1 MLRHSAGRVLT
12 QTRHAG
18 RSNPGVSPFPLDS
31 AREAYVRGDYGA
43 VLDLLAAVRIGE
55 PAPTEAWLLRAR
67 ALLRLRRPEDVATE
81 LAPILPGIPDTDERT
96 TAAMLHGAALAR
108 LVPARGIAVLAAIA
122 DTAQRERAHAAVR
135 AEISYFRAVAHWSAD
150 ELDKAEELARD
161 AQRNGRDVLAVL
173 AMQLRAWIAAT
184 RPTETRYADALT
196 IWRTA
201 ARAYM
206 RCRER
211 DLDLATMILQQT
223 ASLEQTLRSAT
234 VRGTHRSTRG
244 TRTLPGS
251 AFPTLTPA
259 TQFLRLCYDDGWLFA
274 LDGDV
279 AAALAKMREAEDSA
293 TTPAWRVWSRA
304 SYAAMAAFFGE
315 NGAAREAAD
324 SATAR
329 AQVIDWNAT
338 TDDEHLAF
346 LHLAETYAY
355 LGESRAAT
363 AALARFDDIGRPVD
377 ATRVL
382 RRPERDPR
390 LVGWYAH
397 VLGLVR
403 RGEDD
408 VSSAAAALTSAVQAF
423 RSCGY
428 LWREAVSL
436 IELDALPGPSQS
448 GAHLD
453 RAVSVI
459 REHFP
464 ESFVAQR
471 LGPWARAA
479 ADPVIGALTPAE
491 REVLRHVLEARTQQE
506 IADLTG
512 RAYNTVRTQVQAL
525 HRKLRT
531 SSNAQIIVACA
542 RRGIGAPSW
551 RFNETASVGS
561 PPVRRQARKPGA

>member
-1 MLRHSAGRVLT
+1 VLT

-18 RSNPGVSPFPLDS
+18 GPNHGAFPFPLNA
-31 AREAYVRGDYGA
+31 AREAYVRGDYAA

-81 LAPILPGIPDTDERT
+81 LAPILPTIRDTDERT

-108 LVPARGIAVLAAIA
+108 LVPKAGIAMLAAIA
-122 DTAQRERAHAAVR
+122 DTAQTERAHAAVR

-173 AMQLRAWIAAT
+173 AMQLRAWIAAM
-184 RPTETRYADALT
+184 RPTETRYADALA

-201 ARAYM
+201 ARAYT

-244 TRTLPGS
+244 ARTLPGC
-251 AFPTLTPA
+251 AFPTVTPA

-279 AAALAKMREAEDSA
+279 ATALAKMREAEEAA
-293 TTPAWRVWSRA
+293 TTPAWRVWARA
-304 SYAAMAAFFGE
+304 AYAAMAVFFGYS
-315 NGAAREAAD
+315 GAAREAAD

-329 AQVIDWNAT
+329 AQVIDWSAT

-355 LGESRAAT
+355 LGDARAAS
-363 AALARFDDIGRPVD
+363 AAFLRFDEIGRPVD
-377 ATRVL
+377 ATRML
-382 RRPERDPR
+382 HRADRDPR

-403 RGEDD
+403 RGEGDAG
-408 VSSAAAALTSAVQAF
+408 SAATALTTAVESF

-436 IELDALPGPSQS
+436 IELDALPCATGS
-448 GAHLD
+448 GLD
-453 RAVSVI
+453 RAVSLI
-459 REHFP
+459 RENFP
-464 ESFVAQR
+464 ESFVALR
-471 LGPWARAA
+471 LGPWARTG
-479 ADPVIGALTPAE
+479 ADPVVGALTPAE

-512 RAYNTVRTQVQAL
+512 RAYNTVRTQMQSL
-525 HRKLRT
+525 HRKLGT

-551 RFNETASVGS
+551 GFNETNAGLAA
-561 PPVRRQARKPGA
+561 PRRSQSRDGRH

>member
-1 MLRHSAGRVLT
+1 VLT

-18 RSNPGVSPFPLDS
+18 RPNSGVTPFPLNA

-43 VLDLLAAVRIGE
+43 VLELLAAVRIGV

-81 LAPILPGIPDTDERT
+81 LAPILPTIRDTDERT

-122 DTAQRERAHAAVR
+122 DTAQRERAHASVR

-150 ELDKAEELARD
+150 ELDEAEQLAGD
-161 AQRNGRDVLAVL
+161 AQRNGRDILAVL
-173 AMQLRAWIAAT
+173 AMQLRAWIAAM
-184 RPTETRYADALT
+184 RPTETRYAEALA
-196 IWRTA
+196 IWRNA
-201 ARAYM
+201 ARAYT

-223 ASLEQTLRSAT
+223 ASLEQTLRSST
-234 VRGTHRSTRG
+234 IRGTHRATRG
-244 TRTLPGS
+244 MRMLPGS
-251 AFPTLTPA
+251 AFLTVTPT

-274 LDGDV
+274 LDGD
-279 AAALAKMREAEDSA
+279 AATALAKMREAEDA
-293 TTPAWRVWSRA
+293 AATPAWRVWARA
-304 SYAAMAAFFGE
+304 AYATMAVFFGE
-315 NGAAREAAD
+315 SGAAREAAD
-324 SATAR
+324 SAAAR
-329 AQVIDWNAT
+329 AKAVDWSAT

-355 LGESRAAT
+355 LNDARAAT
-363 AALARFDDIGRPVD
+363 DAFARFDEIGRPVD
-377 ATRVL
+377 ATRIL
-382 RRPERDPR
+382 RRLERDPR

-403 RGEDD
+403 RGEGDCC
-408 VSSAAAALTSAVQAF
+408 SAAASLAAAVESF

-436 IELDALPGPSQS
+436 IELNALPGSSES

-453 RAVSVI
+453 RAVGLI

-464 ESFVAQR
+464 QSFVALR

-479 ADPVIGALTPAE
+479 ADPAIGALTPAE

-525 HRKLRT
+525 HRKLGT

-551 RFNETASVGS
+551 RIET
-561 PPVRRQARKPGA
+561 